1 MTALWRYRE
10 TESVV
15 KAMDGY
21 TPGEGWVLYAPAQP
35 DINTVLQR
43 AVWDSAEIV
52 HCPTQPAHTEQDV
65 REILQTVQYKLGADR
80 LEIVV
85 RRILGVPK

>member
-1 MTALWRYRE
+1 MTALWRYKD

-15 KAMDGY
+15 RAMDGY
-21 TPGEGWVLYAPAQP
+21 TPGEGWVLYVPA
-35 DINTVLQR
+35 
-43 AVWDSAEIV
+43 
-52 HCPTQPAHTEQDV
+52 QPAHTEQDV
-65 REILQTVQYKLGADR
+65 REILQTVQYKLSADR